1 MTDYETRLKQI
12 ADLAD
17 SLMTDYVE
25 TNGYTVCNDI
35 RVTVEKAMMEN
46 DTQPSHELFEQN
58 IERIREIMAK
68 YPMDIA
74 EEDDEED
81 GEISDIITALR
92 HCSECRCN
100 DCPRFMDE
108 DGDGENKYTTLC
120 SEALMRDAA
129 DMLEMTV
136 NT

>member
-1 MTDYETRLKQI
+1 MTDYEARLKQI

-35 RVTVEKAMMEN
+35 REVVEKAMLEN
-46 DTQPSHELFEQN
+46 DTQPSHELFERS
-58 IERIREIMAK
+58 IERIREI
-68 YPMDIA
+68 YSQYGEIT

-92 HCSECRCN
+92 HCSECICK

-120 SEALMRDAA
+120 SEALMRNAA
-129 DMLEMTV
+129 DMLEMMANV
-136 NT
+136 

>member
-1 MTDYETRLKQI
+1 MTDYEARLKQI

-17 SLMTDYVE
+17 SLMTDYVG

-35 RVTVEKAMMEN
+35 RNAVEVAMLEN
-46 DTQPSHELFEQN
+46 NTQPSHELFERN
-58 IERIREIMAK
+58 IERIREI
-68 YPMDIA
+68 YSQYGEIT